1 MRKRRTGRAVSLL
14 LALVLAL
21 GLLPGTVWAAT
32 STVDVTVTV
41 GGTSAV
47 FPETA
52 DTDGYTLTDT
62 QTSDLLTADGSKIGT
77 YVVKTYTKTTA
88 GSTAAY
94 YWQYVDNGVSGI
106 EDGKSY
112 LIVSGSSGSVYALS
126 NTGDISGA
134 LTVSSG
140 TISVDDV
147 AKDSAYVF
155 TLEDAGDND
164 GSTWY
169 IGSAAGYLYPDA
181 VYEEVWFSKQWN
193 YSIASEQT
201 EPRIVT
207 IAGNGSVTVVST
219 TSNTDDDGST
229 TISGVSFADY
239 SEYFNYITFGADES
253 PSELYLFELVEV
265 PNSDGTTETITTV
278 EFTGGTPGTTSV
290 TVGDVTYNITVN
302 PLTEVVSLTAGSS
315 KSYTVTGTVSDA
327 DIIKFNEDNGTYVKA
342 ELSGDQLV
350 FTGQAAGTVTDIL
363 GNTEYTI
370 TVTAADE
377 AISLGI
383 GAENAQTVT
392 PIGAA
397 DKIKA
402 DIAALST
409 DLFTVTYDET
419 ANTLTFTGL
428 NEGGPV
434 DVTIGGTVY
443 TVTTAYTEQT
453 ITVTE
458 GNTYSIGNVTEYT
471 DGLNGAYA
479 SASLSDGTL
488 TITGVAAGEAGTVI
502 VGGTRYTVRV
512 EAAVHPIIGSGNQY
526 TNAEVKKLTISEGL
540 TYDLDLSVSGSTVT
554 WSSADESIATV
565 DEDGTVTAK
574 AAGTTEITCT
584 IDGEKYTIPVTV
596 MADAVSDT
604 YGICD
609 LYIADVI
616 NCTVVYSINLSTDFT
631 ETQSGEVIYR
641 SFDPKFCLNFFSV
654 GHSGYALSYMAVTN
668 SLGNYYQL
676 SGDPANAD
684 SLEAYDAGAI
694 SNQRGYWSD
703 AEALTMLQAAITKGY
718 TGTTGFTR
726 GTNDTGAIE
735 ASLTFVAQSLPS
747 MTKEIRSVTG
757 KDGTVRSADKDGNW
771 GIKVNDTVTYEI
783 KLTIPAALRGDSVS
797 YGTIDYSAFAMTDVL
812 SFNGKQITLEELGG
826 KLEFEKA
833 VTASGTEVAASMDTD
848 TIITSGDEIIY
859 VYYTASFDMT
869 YDNYEKLYIS
879 GETAEN
885 TGADA
890 SYITN
895 TANLTYTYQ
904 SSYAKGSSSN
914 SANADIIAYMWYD
927 SYVIDFGR
935 PVEIEVSVVDHFE
948 TAEAKYGTVEI
959 VKKDDGSATN
969 TLIYTPTEIAY
980 GYDVITY
987 RAAYNGTD
995 ATSPIYYG
1003 LYVTSASNVLYEE
1016 GFIAVGTGS
1025 FANWSGGSMI
1035 PDNSANQSSSN
1046 TAPYG
1051 YDAVYAASTGLSG
1064 SAYTTTV
1071 HPDSI
1076 YSNDLTF
1083 SFFGTGFDV
1092 IGTCG
1097 PNTGALVI
1105 EVYQNE
1111 TARSLTIVD
1120 TVYNDGAYGPIYQ
1133 VPLAHIVLG
1142 TEDAEYTVKMR
1153 AFYPIWKETE
1163 KADKTLEI
1171 DGIRIYRT
1179 TDAAS
1184 YKEVNPNS
1192 TTDKG
1197 IEYNVTY
1204 YNVLDALNA
1213 GSITAYVENKED
1225 GTWSVDQYE
1234 ASGGPQNEV
1243 YLAPNQSIAFKMVGG
1258 VNPIQVSVRNVSD
1271 KYAAKL
1277 NGTAIT
1283 HATEMYYS
1291 VGTTNGVVV
1300 ITNTGTGLL
1309 AVCNLKYPDG
1319 STVAAIAM
1327 EDEPAVFALLRS
1339 GGSPV
1344 LDTYASAEPEDPV
1357 QPEAPVEPEIPETPF
1372 ADIDGHWAEKYI
1384 TAAYQAGLVYGTS
1397 ATTYKPDSYLT
1408 RGSFITLLYRLNGSP
1423 TVDGENPFAD
1433 VPADTWYTDAVIWG
1447 YRNGIVYGK
1456 SADTFDPSGNI
1467 TRQEL
1472 VVMLMRY
1479 AGFTG
1484 RDVSGSADLSRFH
1497 DDEQVASWAADGM
1510 KWAVAEDLVGGRDGN
1525 LLAPSGLCNRAEAA
1539 TILVRFADVES
1550 GGIAQ

>member
-14 LALVLAL
+14 LALVMAL

-41 GGTSAV
+41 GGTS
-47 FPETA
+47 
-52 DTDGYTLTDT
+52 YTDT
-62 QTSDLLTADGSKIGT
+62 ITGHNYENNWNVDNTLDTSIAVVTVSGEDANEAGPQATYSEVTVSNSDLIDEDSDSWISTGYYYKNGDNYYPLYAKRSSNYGFI
-77 YVVKTYTKTTA
+77 YTYTW
-88 GSTAAY
+88 GYST
-94 YWQYVDNGVSGI
+94 DSGNNVNQFGTG
-106 EDGKSY
+106 EGY
-112 LIVSGSSGSVYALS
+112 LF
-126 NTGDISGA
+126 D
-134 LTVSSG
+134 SG
-140 TISVDDV
+140 T
-147 AKDSAYVF
+147 
-155 TLEDAGDND
+155 
-164 GSTWY
+164 
-169 IGSAAGYLYPDA
+169 PDFV
-181 VYEEVWFSKQWN
+181 VYSK
-193 YSIASEQT
+193 SE
-201 EPRIVT
+201 
-207 IAGNGSVTVVST
+207 NT
-219 TSNTDDDGST
+219 TS
-229 TISGVSFADY
+229 A
-239 SEYFNYITFGADES
+239 
-253 PSELYLFELVEV
+253 
-265 PNSDGTTETITTV
+265 TEASTTV
-278 EFTGGTPGTTSV
+278 EISPVAPGTTSV

-302 PLTEVVSLTAGSS
+302 PLTEAVSLTAGSS
-315 KSYTVTGTVSDA
+315 KSCTVTGTVSDA
-327 DIIKFNEDNGTYVKA
+327 DITKFNEDNGTYVKA

-370 TVTAADE
+370 AVTAADE

-397 DKIKA
+397 DKIEA
-402 DIAALST
+402 DIAALGT

-453 ITVTE
+453 ITITE
-458 GNTYSIGNVTEYT
+458 GKTYSIGNVTEYT

-479 SASLSDGTL
+479 SASLSGGTL

-502 VGGTRYTVRV
+502 VGGTRYTVNV
-512 EAAVHPIIGSGNQY
+512 EAAVHPIVNGDG
-526 TNAEVKKLTISEGL
+526 AEVKKLTISTNL
-540 TYDLDLSVSGSTVT
+540 TYTLHVSGTTVT

-565 DEDGTVTAK
+565 DENGTVTAK

-596 MADAVSDT
+596 LDLGGNTSTDT
-604 YGICD
+604 QLCD
-609 LYIADVI
+609 IYVADVI
-616 NCTVVYSINLSTDFT
+616 NCSVAYSINASSDLV
-631 ETQSGEVIYR
+631 EAQSGEVIYL
-641 SFDPKFCLNFFSV
+641 SYDLPFCINFF
-654 GHSGYALSYMAVTN
+654 GMHHSGYALTYMSSTN
-668 SLGNYYQL
+668 SNGYYYSL
-676 SGDPANAD
+676 S
-684 SLEAYDAGAI
+684 
-694 SNQRGYWSD
+694 SD
-703 AEALTMLQAAITKGY
+703 QAAEEQAAYTTSGSAIPNQTAIWTNGEPLAMLETAIAKGY
-718 TGTTGFTR
+718 HGTMGWTR
-726 GTNDTGAIE
+726 GSGKTDNITS
-735 ASLTFVAQSLPS
+735 SLAFVAQSLPS
-747 MTKEIRSVTG
+747 MTKAIRSVTG

-797 YGTIDYSAFAMTDVL
+797 YGTINYSAFAMTDVL

-833 VTASGTEVAASMDTD
+833 VTASGTEVAASMDSD
-848 TIITSGDEIIY
+848 TTITSGDEVIY
-859 VYYTASFDMT
+859 VYYTASFVMT

-879 GETAEN
+879 NETAEN

-895 TANLTYTYQ
+895 TAHLTYTYQ
-904 SSYAKGSSSN
+904 SSYAKGSSGS
-914 SANADIIAYMWYD
+914 SADADIIAYMWYD

-959 VKKDDGSATN
+959 VKNTDGSATN

-987 RAAYNGTD
+987 LAAYSGSD

-1003 LYVTSASNVLYEE
+1003 LYITSASNVLYEE
-1016 GFIAVGTGS
+1016 GFLTNSGGS
-1025 FANWSGGSMI
+1025 LADWTGGSMI

-1051 YDAVYAASTGLSG
+1051 YDAVYVNSTGLSG

-1163 KADKTLEI
+1163 TADKTLEI

-1204 YNVLDALNA
+1204 YNVLDALKED
-1213 GSITAYVENKED
+1213 SITAYVENEVD
-1225 GTWSVDQYE
+1225 GTWVVTQYE

-1283 HATEMYYS
+1283 HATEMYYAVQADNS
-1291 VGTTNGVVV
+1291 GYVV
-1300 ITNTGTGLL
+1300 ITNNGDTGSLL

-1447 YRNGIVYGK
+1447 YRNGIAYGK

-1510 KWAVAEDLVGGRDGN
+1510 KWAVAEGLVSGRDGN